1 MPAFKPPHLLP
12 DPSATIKGSSPRCSG
27 TDGRVGRTHLDRLH
41 LCVTCLANPSTIVN
55 LSESMLTF
63 RYRCRQ
69 HLLPSHLYDRCL
81 DFVDDAG
88 DGQWSVVSEYPVI
101 SFLVEYLQY
110 SEAL

>member
-1 MPAFKPPHLLP
+1 MKLLKYRYDVFK
-12 DPSATIKGSSPRCSG
+12 
-27 TDGRVGRTHLDRLH
+27 
-41 LCVTCLANPSTIVN
+41 LAAAVY
-55 LSESMLTF
+55 ESMLAF
-63 RYRCRQ
+63 CYRCRQ

-88 DGQWSVVSEYPVI
+88 DGQWSVVSEYPVV